1 VKGASVL
8 VGVRDRLDHDYDKHF
23 ADLTVLCRALG
34 AGDSAED
41 IAQETLLHGREHREQ
56 LRDEAKLEAWLR
68 RIAARRT
75 FEHLRRRRRDDT
87 QEPERAFIPVDASIS
102 IDVSA
107 AITRLPERERVAVV
121 LVYGVGYEQHEAA
134 QVMNVTRGTVA
145 TLLHRA
151 RKHLAELLAG
161 YAPDSDL
168 P

>member
-1 VKGASVL
+1 M
-8 VGVRDRLDHDYDKHF
+8 GVRDRLDHDYNKHF
-23 ADLTVLCRALG
+23 ADLTGLCRALG

-41 IAQETLLHGREHREQ
+41 IAQEALLHGQEHRNQ

-75 FEHLRRRRRDDT
+75 FEHLRRQRRYES
-87 QEPERAFIPVDASIS
+87 QEPVRAFIPLDPSIS

-121 LVYGVGYEQHEAA
+121 LVYGVGYEQEEAA
-134 QVMNVTRGTVA
+134 AVMNVTRGTVA

-151 RKHLAELLAG
+151 CKHLAELLAG
-161 YAPDSDL
+161 YAPNSDL